1 MIIFSLESHTISCGG
16 YETTCYAG
24 GLDSFKEKYGS
35 ITKLVGFRV
44 PDIFLPAHVK

>member
-24 GLDSFKEKYGS
+24 GLDSFKEKYQDYYNA
-35 ITKLVGFRV
+35 IDKKM
-44 PDIFLPAHVK
+44 PDFLK